1 MGRKEFAEFD
11 CGPGC
16 EADPWPCFARRPSQC
31 RGVVLVV
38 VRLIPKMLL
47 GQHHEED
54 QNLVDAGIPQSSEGL
69 Y

>member
-1 MGRKEFAEFD
+1 MWRKEFAEFD
-11 CGPGC
+11 HGYGF
-16 EADPWPCFARRPSQC
+16 EADPWLCFARRPSQR

-47 GQHHEED
+47 GQHHKED
-54 QNLVDAGIPQSSEGL
+54 QNLMDAGIPQSSDGL